1 MRSEI
6 TYLFWFSYVV
16 FLSSAWKTVGMT
28 ISGCH
33 ANILPS
39 IGQENNV
46 ALFELLL
53 VLITFRPSEQT
64 AAISVNNHQSIR
76 TNSCY

>member
-6 TYLFWFSYVV
+6 TYLFGLSYVV

-33 ANILPS
+33 ANICPS
-39 IGQENNV
+39 TAQENNI
-46 ALFELLL
+46 ALLELLL
-53 VLITFRPSEQT
+53 PSEQT
-64 AAISVNNHQSIR
+64 AAISVNL
-76 TNSCY
+76 